1 MRDPLDLG
9 FFACREINVS
19 FAAIGIGGLSD
30 FSPTVEIA
38 VHGGEIMYMCRR
50 VYVQYS
56 YSFQYTVHIRYKS
69 LGVVI
74 MTPYC

>member
-30 FSPTVEIA
+30 FSPTVEIV
-38 VHGGEIMYMCRR
+38 VHGGEIMCMCRH
-50 VYVQYS
+50 VCMYS
-56 YSFQYTVHIRYKS
+56 TATAFNIRYIYDIRA
-69 LGVVI
+69 LGL
-74 MTPYC
+74 